1 MVWVSGADRK
11 ITELDGGKRAGNLVA
26 TDGKY
31 LIFD

>member
-11 ITELDGGKRAGNLVA
+11 ITEFDTRVGNLVA